1 LISTSS
7 RFGRRQTLINSP
19 PECLLSDL
27 LFLACNRRRARTK
40 SRITRPTKLFV
51 NRLFSACCSFGGRQ
65 TLINGLPEGLL
76 SDLLFF
82 ASSRRR
88 ARTKSRIAWSTKLF
102 AYCLFSARCS
112 FCR

>member
-7 RFGRRQTLINSP
+7 RFGRRQTLINSL